1 MRLGIVDVGTNSIH
15 LLIGRVSPDRT
26 LSTIGYERH
35 LPRLGDAGLVAN
47 TLSPAAMR
55 RAMGVLRRYAAILK
69 RRGVDRVEAV
79 ATSAV
84 RGATNGR
91 AFVRRV
97 RDETGLP
104 LRMISGEEEARL
116 IYRGVLRTQRSRHAI
131 VLIAVGGGSA
141 QVICGEGTRVRY
153 AVSLPL
159 GGARLAQRFIHHDP
173 PRVEEVEVLRRYTRR
188 AWTPVVRA
196 MRRRRW
202 QHALGSSSM
211 IAQLMI
217 AAHGRTHGRP
227 PPHCGGRLLLSQRSL
242 RQLVRWLSTST
253 ATERKRLGG
262 IDPKREDLLLST
274 GVVLLTWMEGCEV
287 ANLRY
292 APGSLREGLV
302 MDFLDETTGPR

>member
-15 LLIGRVSPDRT
+15 LLIGRVSPNGT
-26 LSTIGYERH
+26 LSTLCYERH
-35 LPRLGDAGLVAN
+35 LTRLGDAGLVAN

-55 RAMGVLRRYAAILK
+55 RAMRVLHRYAAILK

-84 RGATNGR
+84 REATNGR

-97 RDETGLP
+97 RDATGLP
-104 LRMISGEEEARL
+104 LRIISGEEEARL
-116 IYRGVLRTQRSRHAI
+116 IYLGVLRTHRLRHGI

-141 QVICGEGTRVRY
+141 QVICGEGTRVRST
-153 AVSLPL
+153 VSLPL
-159 GGARLAQRFIHHDP
+159 GGARLAQQFIHHDP
-173 PRVEEVEVLRRYTRR
+173 PRIEEIEALRRYTRR

-196 MRRRRW
+196 IRRRRW

-227 PPHCGGRLLLSQRSL
+227 PQRGRLLLSQRSL
-242 RQLVRWLSTST
+242 RQLVRWLSAST
-253 ATERKRLGG
+253 ATERKHLVG
-262 IDPKREDLLLST
+262 IDSKREDLLLST

-302 MDFLDETTGPR
+302 MDFLDETPTPR